1 MRRGWLIS
9 TLALVVGAALA
20 VSACGGDDSPEVP
33 IIVPTDS
40 TTGSLVKADFI
51 KEADAL
57 CRETNAAIGRFVASG
72 EGFTASGEI
81 GDLREAL
88 AKDIQ
93 DLGPPTDD
101 QATLDQFL
109 AALQAQAVAGGK
121 IALANQRGED
131 TTQFEAE
138 LDAAKTEAATAAQA
152 YGFTE
157 CGQEVSA
164 VDPTTADGSSSD
176 ASSGAGAPVAPAP
189 APSSGG
195 ATGSPDTSGDTGSG
209 GGVSPGG
216 GISP

>member
-1 MRRGWLIS
+1 MRRGWPIS
-9 TLALVVGAALA
+9 TLALVVGVALA

-33 IIVPTDS
+33 IVVPTDS
-40 TTGSLVKADFI
+40 TTGSLAKADFI
-51 KEADAL
+51 KQADAL
-57 CRETNAAIGRFVASG
+57 CAEANAAIGQFVASG

-81 GDLREAL
+81 ADLREGL

-109 AALQAQAVAGGK
+109 AALQAQAAAGGK
-121 IALANQRGED
+121 IALANERGED
-131 TTQFEAE
+131 TTQFETE

-176 ASSGAGAPVAPAP
+176 TSSGAPATPAP
-189 APSSGG
+189 APSGG
-195 ATGSPDTSGDTGSG
+195 GGVPDTPDTSGDTGSG